1 MLADRFIQYLQF
13 EKRFSKHT
21 LTAYRKDLE
30 QFVTYLDTIYGLS
43 APEEVAHL
51 HIRSWMVDLVEKGLT
66 SRSVNRKLSC
76 LKTYFRFLQKA
87 GVIRSS
93 PMSKIV
99 APRTGKRLP
108 AVVKEQSLMLLFD
121 QVDFGTGFP
130 GARDRLI
137 LELLYC
143 TGMRRSELAG
153 LRLADLD
160 FPAGR
165 IRVFGKGAK
174 ERLIPIARHL
184 VEFMQSYLLER
195 KDAFPELEQEVLLL
209 NDKGSPAGVDFIYRK
224 VKKYLSLVSTVD
236 QRSPHVLRH
245 SFATHLSNRGAELN
259 AVKELLGHAS
269 LAATQVYMH
278 NSIERLQQVYRRA
291 HPKAEEPPEDQ
302 ARF

>member
-1 MLADRFIQYLQF
+1 MLSDRFIQYIQF

-21 LTAYRKDLE
+21 LIAYRKDLE
-30 QFVTYLDTIYGLS
+30 QFVDFLETTYGLS

-51 HIRSWMVDLVEKGLT
+51 HIRAWMVELMEKGLT
-66 SRSVNRKLSC
+66 PRSVNRKLSC
-76 LKTYFRFLQKA
+76 LKTYFRFLQKSGA
-87 GVIRSS
+87 IRNS
-93 PMSKIV
+93 PMSKV
-99 APRTGKRLP
+99 LAPRTGKRLP
-108 AVVKEQSLMLLFD
+108 AVVKEQSLSLLFD
-121 QVDFGTGFP
+121 QVDFGTGFS

-160 FPAGR
+160 MAAAR
-165 IRVFGKGAK
+165 VRVFGKGAK
-174 ERLIPIARHL
+174 ERLIPVARHL
-184 VEFMQSYLLER
+184 VELIQSYLVLR
-195 KDAFPELEQEVLLL
+195 KEAFPLTSQDVLLL
-209 NDKGSPAGVDFIYRK
+209 NDKGMPLGGDFIYRR
-224 VKKYLSLVSTVD
+224 VKKYLSLVSTAE

-278 NSIERLQQVYRRA
+278 NSIERLQQVYRQA
-291 HPKAEEPPEDQ
+291 HPKAEEPPGGGG
-302 ARF
+302 